1 MASGRCPRATWPS
14 IRHCRGLSR
23 RASMDPPF
31 GGWSSACVRTINP
44 PGPIPDGP
52 MLGYAATSRSAGAV
66 RSGSRLVTPATIAD
80 RIAPILTTVVVRSN
94 GNAGGTGGTAREVFK
109 AVRVR
114 KTRCA
119 MRPRPFSRISAGGGI
134 LRALE
139 PKCPLP
145 GRCWLRLATNR

>member
-1 MASGRCPRATWPS
+1 M
-14 IRHCRGLSR
+14 
-23 RASMDPPF
+23 
-31 GGWSSACVRTINP
+31 RTINP

-80 RIAPILTTVVVRSN
+80 RISPILTTVVVRSN

-119 MRPRPFSRISAGGGI
+119 MRPRPFSRISAGGRNSSGS
-134 LRALE
+134 RAQMSAARAVLVAFGHIQNRY
-139 PKCPLP
+139 PL
-145 GRCWLRLATNR
+145 